1 MATAEILETLSSSFI
16 GRGKGKAASRE
27 KALKQYAPL
36 IKYVVDRVS
45 VSLPKSVDREDLLSA
60 AFIGLLD
67 ALEKFDPSKGTKFE
81 TYAVWRIRGAVL
93 DELRSQDWISR
104 STRRKARQV
113 EEAWAQ
119 LNQRLGRCA
128 SEAELAKELKLSSE
142 DFSRLLDEVRATVLL
157 PLHNP
162 MSVDD
167 DCEVAGLIDVLGDET
182 VRNPLEEIEIEEA
195 KRCLMEAI
203 NDLSEQERAVIGL
216 YYYEEMTLKEIGE
229 VLQISES
236 RVSQVHTRALL
247 RLRGRVRKSLY
258 GESLPLRRTAAGGA

>member
-1 MATAEILETLSSSFI
+1 MATVEILEALNSCSVGK
-16 GRGKGKAASRE
+16 GRGKRAATER
-27 KALKQYAPL
+27 ALKQYAPL
-36 IKYVVDRVS
+36 IKYVVDRIA

-67 ALEKFDPSKGTKFE
+67 ALQKYDPTKGTKFE

-104 STRRKARQV
+104 STRRKARRV
-113 EEAWAQ
+113 EETWSQ

-128 SEAELAKELKLSSE
+128 SEAEIAEELNLSSQ
-142 DFSRLLDEVRATVLL
+142 DFSKLLDEVKATVLL

-167 DCEVAGLIDVLGDET
+167 DCEVAGLIDILGDESGHD
-182 VRNPLEEIEIEEA
+182 PLEEMEIEEA
-195 KRCLMEAI
+195 KQCLLEAI
-203 NDLSEQERAVIGL
+203 NDLGEQERAVIGL

-247 RLRGRVRKSLY
+247 KLRGRVRRALY
-258 GESLPLRRTAAGGA
+258 EEPPAPIRKVAGVM